1 MHGTSSSVPDSKEND
16 GETEVVQTRFLPT
29 RSSWSESR
37 VVVPK
42 NHAGGTVDSVYL
54 LLLDHKLTEILMEIV
69 DPLVQMYK
77 YPPPHHV
84 LLLVQGSLKSEL

>member
-29 RSSWSESR
+29 GSSWSERR
-37 VVVPK
+37 VVVQK
-42 NHAGGTVDSVYL
+42 NHSGGMVDSVYPL
-54 LLLDHKLTEILMEIV
+54 LLNHKWSEIPMEVV

-84 LLLVQGSLKSEL
+84 LCASPGIP